1 MKYWLFVN
9 NRIVGPLSINEI
21 IKKDYFNER
30 LLVCPASLSGVEP
43 SNWYFVKD
51 LPEFESY
58 VKTAVSVKEYV
69 DDILDIPDDS
79 KDFHSIEDDNYSI
92 SEYDNVI
99 FENKVLKERL
109 NIKEKEL
116 DEYRN
121 KINYLEDKIFEIQKT
136 LKKTQDIINS
146 YELKLKEKDKEI
158 ERLYKEI
165 SQKEEKQREIE
176 SKAYTYKEDVIKQK
190 DEEIERLQK
199 EIEELK
205 NKQPEI
211 ESSHINK
218 FEEKIK
224 ELDETPLKISDISNS
239 LTETERNELAE
250 LNLNEEAIEE
260 NKVEFEISEFED
272 ISGAVS
278 DNVGKEDAVEET
290 NDIAVA
296 DIKNDNA
303 ELNDGPVNLS
313 ESTDEVLDV
322 RLVDNNQIEVEKTDV
337 SVVAE
342 QGSPTSGEEISV
354 DNSEKDSDIKSSAE
368 GETSYKKLKSVEIND
383 SLIEELVSFEA
394 HKIDDNIET
403 HELKSSKIESGT
415 LPFQVAEINL
425 DTVESKNLDKAEIKL
440 EPVESGVQD
449 VNVKSENTKTSEL
462 SLNEEKGQE
471 DKVEFENVSETT
483 VESGLEKEEAE
494 IKTEKEEITVIE
506 NIEKTQISETEENKV
521 IEEVKKQE
529 ESKGDEVITQTNQL
543 SPENIIDRK
552 ISFRKEIKED
562 KVEKTVEK
570 PETIKKADNKK
581 RKIKI
586 SFKPLVKVFAAVLF
600 IGIFVYSIIY
610 ILNSGSKD
618 DKNVAVNVK
627 YSFEKQNDE
636 ENTAV
641 KKTSDVDLSTP
652 PAVSENMNIS
662 QISINVK
669 KAIDI
674 VKNYQ
679 LGEGKGTVE
688 KWLSNSYT
696 VGREVKEEWSATLL
710 TGSIFVVQYK
720 VLRYKKEPI
729 VYLFEV
735 DVDKNEIT
743 RGINNNAI
751 KLISGLNDNK
761 TAKISPQKYKII
773 SQNIESDE
781 EMF

>member
-9 NRIVGPLSINEI
+9 NRIIGPLSINEI
-21 IKKDYFNER
+21 IKKDYFHER
-30 LLVCPASLSGVEP
+30 LLVCPASLSGVDP

-51 LPEFESY
+51 LPEFENY

-69 DDILDIPDDS
+69 DDIFEVSTKSEDNYN
-79 KDFHSIEDDNYSI
+79 IEEETYSI
-92 SEYDNVI
+92 SEYDNIV

-109 NIKEKEL
+109 GIKEKEL

-136 LKKTQDIINS
+136 LKKTQDIING
-146 YELKLKEKDKEI
+146 YESKLKEKDREI

-165 SQKEEKQREIE
+165 SQKEEKQRKIE
-176 SKAYTYKEDVIKQK
+176 NEAYTYKEDVIKQK
-190 DEEIERLQK
+190 DEEIERLQE
-199 EIEELK
+199 EIKGLK

-211 ESSHINK
+211 ESSRIDK
-218 FEEKIK
+218 VEEKIK
-224 ELDETPLKISDISNS
+224 ELDETPLKTSDISNS
-239 LTETERNELAE
+239 LTETEKNELAE
-250 LNLNEEAIEE
+250 LNLNEE
-260 NKVEFEISEFED
+260 NKIEFEIPKFES
-272 ISGAVS
+272 ISGAVPE
-278 DNVGKEDAVEET
+278 DIDKEHAVEKN
-290 NDIAVA
+290 NDVVVA

-303 ELNDGPVNLS
+303 ELNESPLNLS
-313 ESTDEVLDV
+313 ESTNEVLGVQLADS
-322 RLVDNNQIEVEKTDV
+322 NQVEVEKTDT
-337 SVVAE
+337 SVLDE
-342 QGSPTSGEEISV
+342 QQSMTSDTEISV
-354 DNSEKDSDIKSSAE
+354 DNSEMDFGVKLSAE
-368 GETSYKKLKSVEIND
+368 AETSYKKLKSVEIND
-383 SLIEELVSFEA
+383 SLIEEPVSFEDY
-394 HKIDDNIET
+394 KIDDSIET